1 MFKGCVETKAGLRE
15 IAQQDRLTKI
25 NNKQDRCND
34 KGGGK

>member
-15 IAQQDRLTKI
+15 IAQQDRFTKK
-25 NNKQDRCND
+25 NKQDRCND